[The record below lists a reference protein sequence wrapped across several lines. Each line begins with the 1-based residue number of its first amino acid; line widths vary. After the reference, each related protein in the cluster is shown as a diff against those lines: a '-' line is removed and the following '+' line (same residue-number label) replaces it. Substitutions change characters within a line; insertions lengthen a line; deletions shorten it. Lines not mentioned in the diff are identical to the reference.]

1 LIVHGG
7 FQAQITQAQAAAVI
21 ISTVIGV
28 GVLHLPQLAA
38 RTALSAAPM
47 ATFIALTLSFVGLTI
62 LSLLSMRFPRQ
73 TLIEYSELIV
83 GRWAARA
90 ANTLIIVFFII
101 LTAYTAREFGSVV
114 IVSVLRD
121 TPLQMTVL
129 IMLLLAALS
138 ARHDIRTFA
147 HIHLFY
153 TPIILAPA
161 LLITLFSMSNSNL
174 LYLQPIF
181 IYDNKQFLP
190 GILTMAALFQGSFVY
205 SIIVP
210 NMREPQQALRS
221 SSWGFGIAGLLYL
234 IIVTVIISVFGPRE
248 TALMVWPTL
257 ELAKTAALPANVLE
271 RLDAPFLA
279 LWVIAVFTTLLSSY
293 YLAIH
298 MLSKMLRL
306 ADQRMLTF
314 TLLPLIFVLAMLPQN
329 IVQLYQIIEVIGI
342 IGLVLTIGYPLI
354 LLLIAVIRKMRGD
367 ANEDDQ
373 NAAAIS

>member
-1 LIVHGG
+1 MIVHGG